1 MRQRLKPLSVFLSC
15 ILLSACNTTTY
26 ELDESLRQSNVP
38 QTWQNST
45 QVQDV
50 NSGWLSQISNEQIQT
65 LVSVALNNNFA
76 LKQQAYTLQI
86 KKQELIISGSALWPS
101 LDLAVSS
108 SRRKNIFPSDYTNSA
123 SVDLNI
129 KYEIDLWGKLS
140 DLNKQANLDYLSE
153 QANYEQARLQLVA
166 DVVIACFKV
175 IESNQLTQLYQ
186 QRADN
191 TQQNLDIIESG
202 YQQGLN
208 SALDVYLSRNEV
220 NSELSRTVEQKAT
233 KIEAIRSL
241 ELLLGDYPKGALAI
255 DASLPLLNSD
265 IPTGL
270 PSELI
275 TRKPQLIAS
284 WYQLLATDASL
295 AYAHKQRF
303 PAINLTASIGNSG
316 SDLSDVV
323 SASALGWSLLGNLAM
338 PLLNAG
344 KLEANEEK
352 ARLLLKQKE
361 QDYLET
367 LHHAFL
373 DVENAV
379 TQESSLKQRYQMMLA
394 AQENAIA
401 AQRLSFENY
410 QSGLVDY
417 TTVLDAQSRSFDAQ
431 STVIQIKNQLI
442 RNRIQLHIALG
453 GDFSTAEQNEMAK

>member
-45 QVQDV
+45 QIQDV

-76 LKQQAYTLQI
+76 LKQQAYSLQM
-86 KKQELIISGSALWPS
+86 KKQELMISGSALWPS

-108 SRRKNIFPSDYTNSA
+108 SRRKNTFPSDYTNSA

-166 DVVIACFKV
+166 DVVIAWFKV

-361 QDYLET
+361 QGYLET

>member
-38 QTWQNST
+38 QNWQNNV
-45 QVQDV
+45 QVADV
-50 NSGWLSQISNEQIQT
+50 KNDWLSQISNDQIQT
-65 LVSVALNNNFA
+65 LVKSALNNNFT
-76 LKQQAYTLQI
+76 LKQQAYSLQM

-101 LDLAVSS
+101 LDLAVSN
-108 SRRKNIFPSDYTNSA
+108 SRRKDASSNTYTNNASA
-123 SVDLNI
+123 DLNI

-140 DLNKQANLDYLSE
+140 DFDKQANLDYLSE
-153 QANYEQARLQLVA
+153 KANFEQAKQQLVA
-166 DVVIACFKV
+166 DVVIAWFKV
-175 IESNQLTQLYQ
+175 IEAKQLTSLYK
-186 QRADN
+186 QRAEN

-220 NSELSRTVEQKAT
+220 NSELSRTTEQQAT
-233 KIEAIRSL
+233 KIAAIRSL
-241 ELLLGDYPKGALAI
+241 ELLLGDYPKGALDI

-275 TRKPQLIAS
+275 TRKPQLIAT
-284 WYQLLATDASL
+284 WYQLLANDAAL

-303 PAINLTASIGNSG
+303 PSISLTASIGSNG

-323 SASALGWSLLGNLAM
+323 SASALGWSLLGNLTM
-338 PLLNAG
+338 PIFNVG
-344 KLEANEEK
+344 KLAASEEK
-352 ARLLLKQKE
+352 ARLLLKQSE
-361 QDYLET
+361 QSYLET
-367 LHHAFL
+367 LHNAFL
-373 DVENAV
+373 DVENAL

-442 RNRIQLHIALG
+442 KNRIQLHIALG
-453 GDFSTAEQNEMAK
+453 GDFSASDQSKVAK